1 MKLKIPDLK
10 PGERFRGR
18 CPKCRRPDTFSATRI
33 GAKVVY
39 NCFSAS
45 CAASGSF
52 RVGYTPE
59 DVRAAQHPLKCDL
72 EASEIDQINMAT
84 NMGGFRYDPVLSD
97 FVERHGITTD
107 GWTFDPADSRAV
119 FLIRNETGQV
129 VDAIGRSLIG
139 RLPKWKRYGKSRAPL
154 VIGSDRRNIVI
165 VEDVISAIKLS
176 NILPE
181 WAAMPILGTSLS
193 ADAVTVLSSFKNGL
207 IALDKDATDKAIQM
221 HRRLAPFLD
230 RCRVVMLE
238 CDIKDDTEENIRGIF
253 KNARTDTVAM

>member
-1 MKLKIPDLK
+1 MLGMIWLQLCAIFVTILVCKITLI
-10 PGERFRGR
+10 
-18 CPKCRRPDTFSATRI
+18 A
-33 GAKVVY
+33 
-39 NCFSAS
+39 
-45 CAASGSF
+45 
-52 RVGYTPE
+52 
-59 DVRAAQHPLKCDL
+59 L
-72 EASEIDQINMAT
+72 
-84 NMGGFRYDPVLSD
+84 
-97 FVERHGITTD
+97 
-107 GWTFDPADSRAV
+107 
-119 FLIRNETGQV
+119 LIRNQTGQV

-193 ADAVTVLSSFKNGL
+193 ADAVTVISSFKNGL

-253 KNARTDTVAM
+253 QNARTDGRYVRSRHIRPSAVCRYPLSTKSLARFSKR